1 MNSIWA
7 QKRKKSKLTGI
18 IIEEN
23 PRFHHPSLP
32 FVWSCIWMWDVE
44 GTSRWQT
51 GALHFSLL
59 FLFMVPQSFCP
70 VLLTLFEPAAQHPLP
85 VFVFFFFFCPSV
97 FCSSL
102 FLGEL
107 TICSVGNQGFR
118 PRLLE
123 STPTWIDIR
132 HSNAGGNQLGSCSNP
147 GMGSSFRERNQ
158 EARGLR
164 TFAL

>member
-1 MNSIWA
+1 
-7 QKRKKSKLTGI
+7 
-18 IIEEN
+18 
-23 PRFHHPSLP
+23 
-32 FVWSCIWMWDVE
+32 MWDVE

-132 HSNAGGNQLGSCSNP
+132 HSNAGGIDWDPAATLEWGARS
-147 GMGSSFRERNQ
+147 EKETKKQ
-158 EARGLR
+158 EV
-164 TFAL
+164 